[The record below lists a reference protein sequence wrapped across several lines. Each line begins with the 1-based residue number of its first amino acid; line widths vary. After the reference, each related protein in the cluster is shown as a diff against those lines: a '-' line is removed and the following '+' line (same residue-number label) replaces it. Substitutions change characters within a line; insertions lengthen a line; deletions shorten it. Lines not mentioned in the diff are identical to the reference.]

1 MIDEAQDTSDI
12 QMRIID
18 LLIENGLKDIMLVG
32 DPDQAIFEWHGA
44 KPQLFIEKFD
54 AWKENSIVL
63 NENRRS
69 SQNICDF
76 TCRLSSLEGTSTA
89 VNDEVKDCTFI
100 PIVRTYDIE
109 NMGELIDDFRNL
121 CSNFNIDVTPD
132 NTAIIFR
139 SGSLF
144 NAIFGIKKMGFN
156 DDPWEAECSYAK
168 DFAKGKYLFCNGDF
182 GNGFRLIEKAIIK
195 GLSGVRYCSNLL
207 LEKVIERNGFVNFR
221 KGVYKILSMLPD
233 TDRPIGS
240 WVADANKIFKDND
253 VKLTLKIKNSKGNV
267 AFDQLFGIDNK
278 RITEGDCRVGTIH
291 SIKGETFE
299 AVLVILKTKGFR
311 SAMYKTML
319 RNNILISYEEELRIV
334 YVGITRPR
342 QLLLLAVPN
351 EENKNAWENRLYG
364 Q

>member
-1 MIDEAQDTSDI
+1 
-12 QMRIID
+12 
-18 LLIENGLKDIMLVG
+18 MLVG

-89 VNDEVKDCTFI
+89 VNDEVKDCAFI

-109 NMGELIDDFRNL
+109 STGELIDDFKNL
-121 CSNFNIDVTPD
+121 CSDFNIDVSPD
-132 NTAIIFR
+132 NAAIIFR

-144 NAIFGIKKMGFN
+144 NAISGIKEIGFN

-168 DFAKGKYLFCNGDF
+168 DFAKGKYLFDIGDF
-182 GNGFRLIEKAIIK
+182 RSGFKLVEKAIIK
-195 GLSGVRYCSNLL
+195 GLSGVRYCSNRV
-207 LEKVIERNGFVNFR
+207 LEKVVEHNGFVNFR
-221 KGVYKILSMLPD
+221 KGVYEILSMLPD
-233 TDRPIGS
+233 TDRTIGS
-240 WVADANKIFKDND
+240 WVVDANKIFKDND
-253 VKLTLKIKNSKGNV
+253 IKIDLKIKNSKRNV
-267 AFDQLFGIDNK
+267 TFDQLFGIENK
-278 RITEGDCRVGTIH
+278 RITESDCRIGTIH

-319 RNNILISYEEELRIV
+319 RNSSLISDEEELRIV

-351 EENKNAWENRLYG
+351 EENKTAWENRLFD